1 MDFFGSKKL
10 TSQLTK
16 QAFQLNGK
24 LLVCRQALF
33 KVADMKSVYFLLNKC
48 ECRQTWLYSREL
60 DLKQG
65 LSYLERERERER
77 ERTRDSERGV
87 EGGRERER
95 EGERQ
100 RGGEKEREGEI
111 ERYVRLGPNLEQPLG
126 ISYLER
132 EMEMEREMGQL
143 RLDLVFVFDILKIPR
158 NARHNSQ

>member
-48 ECRQTWLYSREL
+48 ECRQTWMYSREL

-77 ERTRDSERGV
+77 EREIVREGQREGERGRQG
-87 EGGRERER
+87 ERGRERER
-95 EGERQ
+95 DREGERRRERERQ
-100 RGGEKEREGEI
+100 KDMLGQVQTWNSHWEFLIWKERWRWR
-111 ERYVRLGPNLEQPLG
+111 ERWV
-126 ISYLER
+126 S
-132 EMEMEREMGQL
+132 
-143 RLDLVFVFDILKIPR
+143 
-158 NARHNSQ
+158 